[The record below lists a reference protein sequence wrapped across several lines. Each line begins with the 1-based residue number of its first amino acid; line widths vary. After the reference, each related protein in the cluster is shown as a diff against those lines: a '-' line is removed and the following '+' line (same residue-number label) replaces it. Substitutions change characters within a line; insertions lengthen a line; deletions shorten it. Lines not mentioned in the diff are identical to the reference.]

1 MVISSSSKL
10 GTGAAEF
17 WGEAE
22 IAVLAAKLLA
32 EASAAAAPPIAVAC
46 RNLRREGDSGQLFTA
61 LFFFNLACLSM
72 GPGRSYRGMKVE
84 LYPGVFAV
92 SEDWRDCAFPGLLTS
107 NE

>member
-10 GTGAAEF
+10 GTAAAGF

-32 EASAAAAPPIAVAC
+32 EASAAAAPPMAAAC
-46 RNLRREGDSGQLFTA
+46 RKLRREGDSGQLFTV

-72 GPGRSYRGMKVE
+72 GPDRSYSGMKVE
-84 LYPGVFAV
+84 LYPGVLVV
-92 SEDWRDCAFPGLLTS
+92 SED
-107 NE
+107 